1 MKKIVTVEQ
10 ALMHIHD
17 GTTIMVGGF
26 LGVGTPETLIDA
38 VVTHGVKNITLIC
51 NDTAFPDKGV
61 GKWIV
66 NKLVKKVYTSH
77 IGTNRE
83 TGIQLNSGETEVI
96 LTPQGTLA
104 EQIRSGGAGLGG
116 FLTPTGLG
124 TVVEEGKQ
132 VIKTNNGSYVLELPL
147 RANLALLKA
156 DVADSQGNLIYRKSA
171 RNFNPIMAFAADL
184 VIAEVREIVPVGT
197 LDPDSVMT
205 PGVLVDYLV
214 KGAMS

>member
-1 MKKIVTVEQ
+1 MKKVVSVEQ
-10 ALMHIHD
+10 ALLHIHD
-17 GTTIMVGGF
+17 GSTIMVGGF

-38 VVTHGVKNITLIC
+38 VIAKGVDDITLIC
-51 NDTAFPDKGV
+51 NDTAFPEIGV

-66 NKLVKKVYTSH
+66 HKRVQKIYTSH

-83 TGIQLNSGETEVI
+83 TGVQLNSGETEVI

-132 VIKTNNGSYVLELPL
+132 VITSNGRAYLLELPL
-147 RANLALLKA
+147 RANVALLKA
-156 DVADSQGNLIYRKSA
+156 DIADTNGNLIYRKSA
-171 RNFNPIMAFAADL
+171 RNFNPLMAFAADV
-184 VIAEVREIVPVGT
+184 VIAEVREIVPVGS
-197 LDPDSVMT
+197 LDPDTIIT
-205 PGVLVDYLV
+205 PGVLVDYIV
-214 KGAMS
+214 KEAK